1 MKGQMFI
8 LTMVF
13 LVGLIF
19 SVQTLLLSYSYVDLS
34 RVSQDSD
41 ANVMRVLV
49 SAIQDTVEGT
59 EFCSDVS
66 GNLDELNLAIGTGM
80 LASYDIEIS
89 YGIVCGW
96 WQNQPP
102 GLPPVVADIRITGE
116 TTETEAEF
124 SFYHNV
130 TG

>member
-1 MKGQMFI
+1 MRGQMFI

-34 RVSQDSD
+34 RLSQDSD
-41 ANVMRVLV
+41 ANIMNVLV
-49 SAIQDTVEGT
+49 SAIQDTVERT
-59 EFCSDVS
+59 EICDEVE
-66 GNLDELNLAIGTGM
+66 GNLDELSRVIGTGM
-80 LASYDIEIS
+80 LAAYDIDISYDIF
-89 YGIVCGW
+89 CGR

-116 TTETEAEF
+116 KTETEAEF

>member
-1 MKGQMFI
+1 MRGQMFI

-34 RVSQDSD
+34 RVTQDSD

-49 SAIQDTVEGT
+49 AAIQDTVEET
-59 EFCSDVS
+59 ESCSDVS
-66 GNLDELNLAIGTGM
+66 GNLKELNVAIGTGM
-80 LASYDIEIS
+80 LATHDIEIS
-89 YGIVCGW
+89 YNISCGR
-96 WQNQPP
+96 WQNQYPA
-102 GLPPVVADIRITGE
+102 LPPVETDMRITGE
-116 TTETEAEF
+116 RTETEARF
-124 SFYHNV
+124 SFYHNI